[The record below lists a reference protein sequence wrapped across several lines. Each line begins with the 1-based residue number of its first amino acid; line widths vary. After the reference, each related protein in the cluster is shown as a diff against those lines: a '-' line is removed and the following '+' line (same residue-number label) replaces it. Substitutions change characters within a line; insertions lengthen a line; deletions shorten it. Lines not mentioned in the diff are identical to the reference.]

1 MGGYNNINNQRY
13 ISSVVE
19 HHIMILKVVIVK
31 VTGSNPVCTSIINKL
46 TYKHMAKKFKRE
58 NCDSTLRATV
68 TDQLGRIVSLFG
80 THAFEWS
87 IVIEADNSI
96 TMQTFKKGDIARREF
111 NKYKRKR

>member
-1 MGGYNNINNQRY
+1 
-13 ISSVVE
+13 
-19 HHIMILKVVIVK
+19 MIIKDNCCE
-31 VTGSNPVCTSIINKL
+31 VTGSNPVCASIINKL

-68 TDQLGRIVSLFG
+68 TDALGRTVSLFG

-87 IVIEADNSI
+87 IVIALDNSI
-96 TMQTFKKGDIARREF
+96 TMQTFKKGDIARKEF

>member
-1 MGGYNNINNQRY
+1 
-13 ISSVVE
+13 
-19 HHIMILKVVIVK
+19 MILKVVIVR
-31 VTGSNPVCTSIINKL
+31 VTGSNPVCASIINKL

-68 TDQLGRIVSLFG
+68 TDQLGRTVSLFG

-87 IVIEADNSI
+87 IVIASDNSI
-96 TMQTFKKGDIARREF
+96 TMQTFKKGDIARKEF